1 MVAEAYP
8 GMPAELTKRALQD
21 GDQKACSRPASEKL
35 TSDEAAQIVQSARA
49 AMKYPANGRLSG
61 DWKVGERL
69 VGDGTGMRVREGRV
83 ETVKQNGALCINCHA
98 LDPKEVNSGSLGPAL
113 IGYGAQRGSSEAVVQ
128 YTYEKIYNAWAT
140 YPCSHMPRLG
150 HNGYLT
156 PEQIAHVVA
165 YLVDPHSPVNG
176 K

>member
-1 MVAEAYP
+1 MNYAFSLVAATAILGCASFPDAENTRTRGERMVAEAYP

-49 AMKYPANGRLSG
+49 AMKYPGNGQLSG

-113 IGYGAQRGSSEAVVQ
+113 
-128 YTYEKIYNAWAT
+128 
-140 YPCSHMPRLG
+140 
-150 HNGYLT
+150 
-156 PEQIAHVVA
+156 
-165 YLVDPHSPVNG
+165 
-176 K
+176 